1 MADPKAFVPSVD
13 PRKYASEFREFLLK
27 SNMFALAMG
36 VVIGAAVKDVVSS
49 VVGDLVM
56 PVVGVLTP
64 TGNWRSITVGFW
76 RFNWTIGHFFGT
88 LVDFLIIAV
97 VVFLVTK
104 AFVKEA
110 PPPPSKTCAAC
121 KEGIHPDATK
131 CKFCGT
137 DQPPLEAPKLVT

>member
-1 MADPKAFVPSVD
+1 MADLKAFVPNVD
-13 PRKYASEFREFLLK
+13 PRKYAAEFREFLLK

-49 VVGDLVM
+49 IVGDLVM

-64 TGNWRSITVGFW
+64 SGNWRALTVGFW
-76 RFNWTIGHFFGT
+76 RFNWTLGHFLGT
-88 LVDFLIIAV
+88 VVDFLIIAT
-97 VVFLVTK
+97 VVFFVTK
-104 AFVKEA
+104 FFVKQA

-121 KEGIHPDATK
+121 KEAIHPDATK

-137 DQPPLEAPKLVT
+137 DQPPAEAPKPVV